1 MTFRFDGEPTP
12 NAPPRAVTR
21 PRRPKLRQSRV
32 RLPYRDYLLFTG
44 SVQQGA
50 GWEDGP
56 NLWWPA
62 DRTWCV
68 ASEIDFPYTYVGGSR
83 SLNEEVVAQQPLVSL
98 PATTTDGFTA
108 VRTTVNY

>member
-1 MTFRFDGEPTP
+1 M
-12 NAPPRAVTR
+12 
-21 PRRPKLRQSRV
+21 RQSRV

-83 SLNEEVVAQQPLVSL
+83 SLIEEVVAHPLLESL
-98 PATTTDGFTA
+98 PATTSDGITA
-108 VRTTVNY
+108 DSDKVNS